1 MALEP
6 APFDIVEASRHLW
19 LGRWDESAASGM
31 TVFAAILRSYEMLR
45 DQVDIVLRR
54 HHLTFARYSVLAW
67 ISAHPSTAHSL
78 SWISKTLR
86 MPPATLTNVIDH
98 LEDKGLIKR
107 EPHPTDAR
115 TTLAITTTAGRELSD
130 LVTAQLNT
138 EVYAHIDLP
147 VAERDLLTDL
157 LRRVRAGGNDFDVK
171 HNAERIIKY
180 RSNLP
185 DDAAG

>member
-45 DQVDIVLRR
+45 DQVDAVLRR

-67 ISAHPSTAHSL
+67 ITDEPSSPHSL

-98 LEDKGLIKR
+98 LESKGLIQR
-107 EPHPTDAR
+107 EPHPSDAR
-115 TTLAITTTAGRELSD
+115 TTLAITTPRGRELSD
-130 LVTAQLNT
+130 LVTSQLNS
-138 EVYAHIDLP
+138 EVYSHIALP
-147 VAERDLLTDL
+147 VHERDQLTDL
-157 LRRVRAGGNDFDVK
+157 LRRVRAGGNDFDVE
-171 HNAERIIKY
+171 HNAERIRQY
-180 RSNLP
+180 RSRLP
-185 DDAAG
+185 DESAG